1 MLELEFRPLA
11 GYASSCIGEFVF
23 DLSGKDNSKERNEDI
38 FVYPGGKRMRR
49 KVVHTS
55 PGLNTGETKSKNLDP
70 TKNYDALH
78 NSAPVRERKIK
89 QAIRKKQRGDYNNEE
104 VYQKIADKL
113 MDLFGVK

>member
-1 MLELEFRPLA
+1 M
-11 GYASSCIGEFVF
+11 F
-23 DLSGKDNSKERNEDI
+23 DLSGKDNYRERNDDN
-38 FVYPGGKRMRR
+38 FVCPGGKRMRR

-55 PGLNTGETKSKNLDP
+55 PGSDTGETRSENLNPKRVND
-70 TKNYDALH
+70 TLH
-78 NSAPVRERKIK
+78 NSTPVRERKIK

>member
-1 MLELEFRPLA
+1 
-11 GYASSCIGEFVF
+11 VF
-23 DLSGKDNSKERNEDI
+23 DLCGNDNSKERNDDI

-49 KVVHTS
+49 KIVHTS
-55 PGLNTGETKSKNLDP
+55 PGSDTGETISKNLKPQRVND
-70 TKNYDALH
+70 TLH
-78 NSAPVRERKIK
+78 NSTPVRERKIK